1 MNNQIICPHCKKS
14 FLPEEGMRHQLDEER
29 AKFRK
34 NEEARLR
41 KVVEEET
48 ALKLKDKQNE
58 ADELKA
64 EKRKLQEELLENNKK
79 ERELKKLLE
88 DKDLEMH
95 KKLQEEEEKI
105 RLEARK
111 KVEEEQSLKFLEMQK
126 KMQEQADALKDM
138 ERKLQQG
145 SQQTQGE
152 VLEEYLEKTLK
163 SLFVYDEIQPVP
175 KGIRGADVIQIVKN
189 NRGSIAGKIIW
200 ESKRTKS
207 WSNDWAAKLKED
219 KRSVGADEAILVTN
233 NLPAG
238 IKSSGRH
245 EGIWVANYDSIVGSA
260 TFLRTML
267 LMVAGAKAGAVDM
280 SQKKDLL
287 FQYVHSVQFRN
298 RMEAIADAFAERK
311 DEIEVEKRYFTKKW
325 AKEEKL
331 ISAILN
337 NNASMQGELEAITGV
352 KLDDDILSLESGESS
367 E

>member
-1 MNNQIICPHCKKS
+1 
-14 FLPEEGMRHQLDEER
+14 MRHQLDEER

-41 KVVEEET
+41 KELEEET
-48 ALKLKDKQNE
+48 SVKLKDKQNE

-64 EKRKLQEELLENNKK
+64 EKRKLQEEVLENNKK

-88 DKDLEMH
+88 SKDLEMQ

-105 RLEARK
+105 RIDARK
-111 KVEEEQSLKFLEMQK
+111 KAEEEQSLKFSEMQK
-126 KMQEQADALKDM
+126 KMQDQSVALKEM

-152 VLEEYLEKTLK
+152 VLEEFLENTLK
-163 SLFVYDEIQPVP
+163 SLFIYDEIQPVP

-189 NRGSIAGKIIW
+189 SRGSVAGKIIW

-245 EGIWVANYDSIVGSA
+245 EGIWVADYDSIIGSA
-260 TFLRTML
+260 TYLRTML

-280 SQKKDLL
+280 AQKKDLL

-298 RMEAIADAFAERK
+298 RVEAITDAFAERK
-311 DEIEVEKRYFTKKW
+311 DEIEVEKRYFNKKW

-331 ISAILN
+331 ISAILT
-337 NNASMQGELEAITGV
+337 NNASMQGELEAITGI
-352 KLDDDILSLESGESS
+352 KMDDDVLALEGGE
-367 E
+367 EIE

>member
-1 MNNQIICPHCKKS
+1 
-14 FLPEEGMRHQLDEER
+14 
-29 AKFRK
+29 
-34 NEEARLR
+34 
-41 KVVEEET
+41 
-48 ALKLKDKQNE
+48 
-58 ADELKA
+58 
-64 EKRKLQEELLENNKK
+64 
-79 ERELKKLLE
+79 
-88 DKDLEMH
+88 
-95 KKLQEEEEKI
+95 
-105 RLEARK
+105 
-111 KVEEEQSLKFLEMQK
+111 MQK
-126 KMQEQADALKDM
+126 KMQEQSDALKDM

-152 VLEEYLEKTLK
+152 VLEEYLENTLR

-189 NRGSIAGKIIW
+189 NRGSVAGKIIW

-219 KRSVGADEAILVTN
+219 KRSVGADEAILVAN